1 MTKQRHRLSELRS
14 VPALSDKPI
23 DLLITSASFELRSLS
38 IPTGLDKGLV
48 RRTVV
53 GVNVTYLESVNEHFR
68 KISEHFDGKVTK
80 LELDADDPVVSAFN
94 IAQVLEQHPQGS
106 PERVLVDITAFT
118 REGLLMVLD
127 YVDKRRRPKDEV
139 LLGYATAADYS
150 IGNSIEDKWLSKG
163 VRDVRSVLG
172 FPGRMIPSR
181 ATHLIVM
188 VGFENERAL
197 ELVEICEPTFVSLG
211 VADVGEESAQPH
223 QETLLR
229 KTARLRDGLRG
240 RVIGLET
247 FTFRAYDAEATE
259 KVLRHQASVF
269 GPCNV
274 VVVPM
279 NTKISTVG
287 AMLLARRE
295 EAVQIC
301 YAPANVYNTER
312 YSVPGSYC
320 YLFRLGSEEEGLEAE
335 A

>member
-1 MTKQRHRLSELRS
+1 MTKWRLRLSELSGVSPLGDR
-14 VPALSDKPI
+14 PI
-23 DLLITSASFELRSLS
+23 DLLIASASFESRSLS
-38 IPTGLDKGLV
+38 IPTGLDSRSV
-48 RRTVV
+48 RRAVV
-53 GVNVTYLESVNEHFR
+53 GLNVTYLESVDEHFR
-68 KISEHFDGKVTK
+68 QISEHFDGQVAK
-80 LELDADDPVVSAFN
+80 LELDADNPVISALN
-94 IAQVLEQHPQGS
+94 IAQVLGQHRQES
-106 PERVLVDITAFT
+106 PARVLVDITTFT
-118 REGLLMVLD
+118 RECLLMVLD
-127 YVDKRRRPKDEV
+127 YVDRRRQPKDEV
-139 LLGYATAADYS
+139 LLGYTTAEEYS
-150 IGNSIEDKWLSKG
+150 IGNLVEDKWLSKG

-172 FPGRMIPSR
+172 FPGRMLPSR

-197 ELVEICEPTFVSLG
+197 ELVDICEPTFVSLG
-211 VADVGEESAQPH
+211 VADVGEDSAQPH
-223 QETLLR
+223 QETLLN
-229 KTARLRDGLRG
+229 KMKRLEDGLRG
-240 RVIGLET
+240 RVTGLET
-247 FTFRAYDAEATE
+247 FTFKAYDAEATE
-259 KVLRHQASVF
+259 GILRRQANAF

-320 YLFRLGSEEEGLEAE
+320 YLFRLGSEEEQLEAE